1 MGKEKKKVRFAEE
14 PQVKEFSQNKEATE
28 VDLIRGR
35 VINIYDKG
43 VYLKPN
49 QLVIHERE
57 AIEVKVEVKRNLNF
71 FQQIFAAVGLIKDTK
86 TIKEEFTYTTGD
98 IQGILKDNGQFI
110 NNSEEIRK
118 FVDKNRDIQI
128 ADIDG
133 IGIGNL
139 NHQGKIQ
146 INAKF
151 GLSNAKIIL
160 YKDGQ
165 LAAIERKG
173 PFINQEGEPLYKDN

>member
-1 MGKEKKKVRFAEE
+1 M
-14 PQVKEFSQNKEATE
+14 
-28 VDLIRGR
+28 
-35 VINIYDKG
+35 
-43 VYLKPN
+43 
-49 QLVIHERE
+49 VIHERE
-57 AIEVKVEVKRNLNF
+57 AIGVKNVEVKSNLNF

-86 TIKEEFTYTTGD
+86 TIKEAFTYTIGD

-146 INAKF
+146 IN
-151 GLSNAKIIL
+151 S
-160 YKDGQ
+160 
-165 LAAIERKG
+165 
-173 PFINQEGEPLYKDN
+173 

>member
-1 MGKEKKKVRFAEE
+1 M
-14 PQVKEFSQNKEATE
+14 
-28 VDLIRGR
+28 
-35 VINIYDKG
+35 
-43 VYLKPN
+43 
-49 QLVIHERE
+49 VIHERE
-57 AIEVKVEVKRNLNF
+57 DTGVKNVEVKRNLNF
-71 FQQIFAAVGLIKDTK
+71 VQQIFAAVGLMDTK

-110 NNSEEIRK
+110 NNPEEIRK

-139 NHQGKIQ
+139 NHQDKIQ
-146 INAKF
+146 INSKL
-151 GLSNAKIIL
+151 GLNNEKIIL

-165 LAAIERKG
+165 LAAIEKKG
-173 PFINQEGEPLYKDN
+173 QLISQEGEPLYKDNLVQKIIKFI